1 MRQRQGN
8 HRRYFYR
15 RSTLTRVLPLVWLLL
30 ALQWSAPISIADN
43 AFIYR
48 ICGFS
53 QLILD
58 KDSDNGSTT
67 FCSACVVQCEA
78 GHGFVFLSDHS
89 LQDVLSDEHSDVR
102 ISVQISPYFNN
113 HRWARAPP
121 ELRM

>member
-1 MRQRQGN
+1 MRHFRGN

-15 RSTLTRVLPLVWLLL
+15 RSALARGLPLVWLLL
-30 ALQWSAPISIADN
+30 ALQWSAPLSIADN

-58 KDSDNGSTT
+58 KDSDPGSTT

-78 GHGFVFLSDHS
+78 GHGFVFQPDQPVQS
-89 LQDVLSDEHSDVR
+89 VLSDEQSVTP
-102 ISVQISPYFNN
+102 ISVQISQYS
-113 HRWARAPP
+113 HSYRWARAPP
-121 ELRM
+121 ELRV